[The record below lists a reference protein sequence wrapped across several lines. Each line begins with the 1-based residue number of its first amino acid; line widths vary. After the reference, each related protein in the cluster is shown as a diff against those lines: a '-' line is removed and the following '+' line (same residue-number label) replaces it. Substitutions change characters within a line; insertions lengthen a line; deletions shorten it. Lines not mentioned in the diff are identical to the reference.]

1 MTFFISQPQRITQ
14 VLKHRLSRDSL
25 RQAITNLRQLPAY
38 LRERFK
44 RPDLRRTP
52 TLLQMEAVECGAA
65 SLGMILGYHGRIV
78 SLAELRQ
85 SCGISR
91 DGSKAS
97 NLLNAAKLYHLQGKG
112 FKANLE
118 SLQSLERPYI
128 VFWNFN
134 HFLVVEGFHRQW
146 VYLNDPATGPRR
158 VSLAEFSEAFTG
170 VVLTF
175 KPDKAFEPGGQGRNL
190 LRSLRQRLQG
200 SVRALA
206 FCLLAG
212 LLLVLPG
219 LAMPAFSQVFIDQV
233 LIQGRD
239 NWLRPLILAITIT
252 AILTGLLTRLQL
264 QILRRLR
271 IKLAMGMSSGFLWHI
286 LHLPVSFY
294 DQRFAG
300 EISNRIKLNDRLAG
314 LLSGELATTAISCV
328 MVVFYGIVMAL
339 YDPVL
344 TLIAIVSVGVNIL
357 ALRWVSRIRS
367 DTNTRLMQEQGKV
380 SGVAIAGLQSIETL
394 KASGLESDFFNRWA
408 GYYAKSLNARQDMDS
423 LNQRLSTLP
432 AFLAGLNSMLLL
444 TIGGFRVIDGALSI
458 GMLVAFQS
466 LIQQFMQPVN
476 QVLRLAGDFQEL
488 GGTLDR
494 LDDVLQNPIDP
505 LLPQAQNPGS
515 THSPNSDSHDCDN
528 DCPPGR
534 QSQHDHDS
542 NHDHNHSRQ
551 GRTPYAPTH
560 PSTHLPPIYPST
572 HPPIHAPTHPRTH
585 APTHPK
591 LQGHLEIR
599 NLTFGYNR
607 SAPPLIENFNLSLKP
622 GQRVALVGGSGSGKS
637 TVAKLVCG
645 LYQPWSGDIY
655 FDGYPRPQIPR
666 PILVNSLAMIEQ
678 DVLLF
683 AGSVRDNLTLWDTT
697 IPEASLIQ
705 ACRDAAIQDV
715 VLSMAGGYN
724 AELLEGAANLS
735 GGQRQRLEIARALVN
750 NPSILVMDE
759 ATSALDTET
768 ERTIDYNLR
777 LRGCT
782 CLIVAHRLSTIR
794 DCDEIIV
801 MHYGKVVQ
809 RGSHEQ
815 LREEEGPYLELIR
828 SEGGSLE

>member
-1 MTFFISQPQRITQ
+1 MQYLITK
-14 VLKHRLSRDSL
+14 LKDRLR
-25 RQAITNLRQLPAY
+25 
-38 LRERFK
+38 

-78 SLAELRQ
+78 SLADLRQ
-85 SCGISR
+85 ACGISR

-97 NLLNAAKLYHLQGKG
+97 NVLNAARIYHLQGKG
-112 FKANLE
+112 LKVSLE
-118 SLQSLERPYI
+118 AVQQLERPYI

-134 HFLVVEGFHRQW
+134 HFLVVEGFHRQK

-158 VSLAEFSEAFTG
+158 VSLDEFSEGFTG

-175 KPDKAFEPGGQGRNL
+175 TPDAEFEPGGQSRDL
-190 LRSLRQRLQG
+190 VRSLRLRLQG
-200 SVRALA
+200 SFRALA

-212 LLLVLPG
+212 LLLVLTG
-219 LAMPAFSQVFIDQV
+219 LAMPAFSQVFVDQV
-233 LIQGRD
+233 LIQGRSS
-239 NWLRPLILAITIT
+239 WLRPLLLGMLITT
-252 AILTGLLTRLQL
+252 TLTGLLTRLQL

-286 LHLPVSFY
+286 LRLPVSFY

-300 EISNRIKLNDRLAG
+300 EISNRIKLNDRLAS
-314 LLSGELATTAISCV
+314 LLSGELATTTISCV
-328 MVVFYGIVMAL
+328 MVVFYGLVMWQ
-339 YDPVL
+339 YDWVL
-344 TLIAIVSVGVNIL
+344 TLIGLASVAINL
-357 ALRWVSRIRS
+357 TTLRWVARQRS

-408 GYYAKSLNARQDMDS
+408 GFYAKSLNARQEMDR
-423 LNQRLSTLP
+423 LNQRLGLLP
-432 AFLAGLNSMLLL
+432 AFLSSLSAMLLL
-444 TIGGFRVIDGALSI
+444 TLGGFRVIDGALSI

-476 QVLRLAGDFQEL
+476 QLLKLAGDFQEL

-494 LDDVLQNPIDP
+494 LDDVLQNPVDP
-505 LLPQAQNPGS
+505 LLPTPDS
-515 THSPNSDSHDCDN
+515 SPSLPLHF
-528 DCPPGR
+528 
-534 QSQHDHDS
+534 
-542 NHDHNHSRQ
+542 
-551 GRTPYAPTH
+551 
-560 PSTHLPPIYPST
+560 PSS
-572 HPPIHAPTHPRTH
+572 
-585 APTHPK
+585 K
-591 LQGHLEIR
+591 LQGFLDLHQ
-599 NLTFGYNR
+599 LTFGYNR
-607 SAPPLIENFNLSLKP
+607 TAPPLIDNLNLSLKP

-655 FDGYPRPQIPR
+655 FDGQPRHQIPR
-666 PILVNSLAMIEQ
+666 PMLTNSLAMVEQ
-678 DVLLF
+678 DILLF
-683 AGSVRDNLTLWDTT
+683 AGTVRDNLTLWDTT
-697 IPEASLIQ
+697 IPDGNLIQ
-705 ACRDAAIQDV
+705 ACRDAAIHDTI
-715 VLSMAGGYN
+715 LSMAGGYS

-750 NPSILVMDE
+750 NPAILVMDE

-809 RGSHEQ
+809 RGSHDD
-815 LREEEGPYLELIR
+815 LRQQAGPYLQLIR
-828 SEGGSLE
+828 SEAE